1 MPELYVN
8 QKPSSEEWR
17 KRIYSG
23 TIYLW
28 TKLKSTQDLGKIAEE
43 YIKKFLGE
51 KDYLTGYRDWPVEI
65 FIEKAEALKNHYTNC
80 QEVKNIIRDFTKEI
94 GENPNNYFFD
104 VPRLRVVPNSNYL
117 RTGVSYNY
125 APHRDTWYGSPGCQ
139 INTWMPI
146 FPIESDQTMPIYP
159 AYFSRPIE
167 NSSSQFD
174 VKHWDEVERPAAVHQ
189 IGRENRKHPLPK
201 EKIDPK
207 TKLLLAGGRGD
218 ITVFSGSHLHS
229 SQDNLKNEIRFSTD
243 FRLYFEPDLK
253 NNLGSALIDDS
264 SLNKDHFFK
273 SLLKVSDL
281 SRPVLKGE

>member
-28 TKLKSTQDLGKIAEE
+28 TKLKSTQDLGKFAEE
-43 YIKKFLGE
+43 CIKKFLGE

-65 FIEKAEALKNHYTNC
+65 FIEKAEALKKYYTNC
-80 QEVKNIIRDFTKEI
+80 QEAKDIIRDFVKEI
-94 GENPNNYFFD
+94 GENPNDYFFD

-117 RTGVSYNY
+117 KAGVSYNY

-146 FPIESDQTMPIYP
+146 FSVESDQTMPIYP
-159 AYFSRPIE
+159 SYFSRPVE
-167 NSSSQFD
+167 NSSGQFD
-174 VKHWDEVERPAAVHQ
+174 VKHWNEVERPAAVNQ

-201 EKIDPK
+201 EEIDPK

-264 SLNKDHFFK
+264 SLK
-273 SLLKVSDL
+273 
-281 SRPVLKGE
+281 

>member
-1 MPELYVN
+1 MLQLYVN

-17 KRIYSG
+17 KKIYSG

-28 TKLKSTQDLGKIAEE
+28 TKLKSTQDLGEVAEE
-43 YIKKFLGE
+43 CIKKFLGE

-65 FIEKAEALKNHYTNC
+65 FIEKAEALKQYYTNC
-80 QEVKNIIRDFTKEI
+80 QEVKDIIRDFVKEI
-94 GENPNNYFFD
+94 GENPNDYFFD

-117 RTGVSYNY
+117 RAGVSYNY

-159 AYFSRPIE
+159 SYFSRPIK
-167 NSSSQFD
+167 NSSDQFD
-174 VKHWDEVERPAAVHQ
+174 VKHWNETERPAAVNQ
-189 IGRENRKHPLPK
+189 VERENRKHPMPK
-201 EKIDPK
+201 EEIDPK

-218 ITVFSGSHLHS
+218 ITVFSGAHLHS

-243 FRLYFEPDLK
+243 FRLYFEPDIK
-253 NNLGSALIDDS
+253 NKLGSALIDDS
-264 SLNKDHFFK
+264 SLNKDYFLK